1 MTRARD
7 TINRH
12 TVASVQ
18 KFTSGS
24 MPGPKRKRARS
35 YFLNLGSY
43 AEKKQRIEEDSEK
56 ENV

>member
-1 MTRARD
+1 M
-7 TINRH
+7 
-12 TVASVQ
+12 SVQ

-24 MPGPKRKRARS
+24 MPGLKRKRAWL

>member
-1 MTRARD
+1 MTQAHD

-12 TVASVQ
+12 LVVSVQ

-24 MPGPKRKRARS
+24 MPGPKRKRAQS

-43 AEKKQRIEEDSEK
+43 AEKKQRIEDLEK
-56 ENV
+56 ANL

>member
-1 MTRARD
+1 MMQAYD

-18 KFTSGS
+18 KFTSGT
-24 MPGPKRKRARS
+24 MPGPKRKRPRS